1 MFKCK
6 TCQNLLSSDNYYFNS
21 KGGRNHACKDCI
33 KKKNVE
39 SYNSSEEMRSM
50 RKARVEKYKQE
61 DPDYFI
67 KNKQRGEKFYA
78 STVGRAKTLFKS
90 AQRRSVNYTEKVD
103 FDYKWILKKLE
114 AGICEVTGISFDFEK
129 PHDTSKNPYAPSID
143 RIDSSKGYCKDNVRI
158 VIWQYNLMK
167 GEIPDDKLLELC
179 RIIVKRADNL
189 EGN

>member
-6 TCQNLLSSDNYYFNS
+6 TCQNLLPSDNYYFNS

-39 SYNSSEEMRSM
+39 SYNSSEEIRSM

-61 DPDYFI
+61 DPDYFL
-67 KNKQRGEKFYA
+67 KNKQRCEKFYA

-90 AQRRSVNYTEKVD
+90 AQRRSVNYNKKVD

-114 AGICEVTGISFDFEK
+114 AGVCEVTGINFDFEK

-158 VIWQYNLMK
+158 VLWQYNLMK

-189 EGN
+189 ESN